1 MSSQLQREIDQLT
14 VAIDLLSE
22 RPRPISKKPQI
33 ARLKARRGELKLL
46 RDTGVVIQPP
56 LRRRALEVQCAPC
69 PNMEFPIEENDMTE
83 LQGYYLGDQNLPNEH
98 FGDSPAEVI
107 TNAQHLSSLPDPDCW
122 ILQFDGDRLIDQWP
136 LDHFRLQH
144 LEPATEAL
152 ETVEA
157 TA

>member
-1 MSSQLQREIDQLT
+1 MNSQLQREIDQLT

-33 ARLKARRGELKLL
+33 ARLKARRGALKFQ
-46 RDTGVVIQPP
+46 RDTGVELQPP
-56 LRRRALEVQCAPC
+56 LRRQALEIVCAPC
-69 PNMEFPIEENDMTE
+69 PNMDIPIEETDMTE

-107 TNAQHLSSLPDPDCW
+107 TNAQSLSSLPDPDCW
-122 ILQFDGDRLIDQWP
+122 ILQFDGDRLIDQWT
-136 LDHFRLQH
+136 LDHFRLEH
-144 LEPATEAL
+144 LDLATEAL

>member
-1 MSSQLQREIDQLT
+1 
-14 VAIDLLSE
+14 
-22 RPRPISKKPQI
+22 
-33 ARLKARRGELKLL
+33 
-46 RDTGVVIQPP
+46 
-56 LRRRALEVQCAPC
+56 
-69 PNMEFPIEENDMTE
+69 MTE

-107 TNAQHLSSLPDPDCW
+107 TNAQSLSSLPDPDCW

-136 LDHFRLQH
+136 LDHFRLEH

-157 TA
+157 SA